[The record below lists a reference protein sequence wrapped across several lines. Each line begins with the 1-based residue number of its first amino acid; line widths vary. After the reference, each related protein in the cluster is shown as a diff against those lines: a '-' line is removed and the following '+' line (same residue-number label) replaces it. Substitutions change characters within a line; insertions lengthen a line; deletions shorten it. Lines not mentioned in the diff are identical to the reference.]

1 MGIDLFSSLP
11 EDQFD
16 CQPICNDRFVLVADV
31 RLDNREEIIAQV
43 GQSAVQ
49 FAERSDA
56 AILLLAWKQWEAGC
70 LDKIVG
76 DFAFA
81 VYDRSLRQLTLARD
95 CTGSKPLCYREDSEC
110 IRFASMPSGVAAP
123 GRLKPDLAALSMQLS
138 DRLPAG
144 RTCFENIAAVPPGE
158 LVRFSPAGMTQI
170 RYWNPHRHYDR
181 ARTAVQSAKELRD
194 RLDNSVRATIRR
206 RSSTLATH
214 LSSGYDSSAVAG
226 TAARF
231 HQSWRAPRCFDLRP
245 GPGISAAPISR
256 SHSR

>member
-1 MGIDLFSSLP
+1 MTAIAGIVSYRHDLPIETICASALAAQSAYGPGRPSVCHVDEVAMGIDLFSSLP

-123 GRLKPDLAALSMQLS
+123 GRLKPDLAALSMRLS
-138 DRLPAG
+138 DRTPS
-144 RTCFENIAAVPPGE
+144 RT
-158 LVRFSPAGMTQI
+158 
-170 RYWNPHRHYDR
+170 
-181 ARTAVQSAKELRD
+181 
-194 RLDNSVRATIRR
+194 
-206 RSSTLATH
+206 
-214 LSSGYDSSAVAG
+214 
-226 TAARF
+226 
-231 HQSWRAPRCFDLRP
+231 DLL
-245 GPGISAAPISR
+245 
-256 SHSR
+256 